1 MLMLTLLPILAQAQ
15 GCDLAREV
23 GTRFDFRALA
33 GSTDG
38 QVNGFDRNWTFWSD
52 RNPRRQT
59 VSIPHDAM
67 QTEERSDT
75 LSDGRHNGFF
85 PGGMYHYEKQID
97 VPAEWLT
104 KHVTIQFDGVYQ
116 KSTVSINGKKAG
128 GMVYGYLPFT
138 VCADG
143 LLKEG
148 QNVIR
153 VDVDNSQV
161 ANSRWYSG
169 AGIYRPVT
177 LRVQE
182 ADYIEEVKITT
193 RSISPAI
200 VNVSTRHHG
209 GSQVKVSLL
218 WKDET
223 VATGLG
229 TNVNLNVKNAHLW
242 SAEEPNLYQVKVEL
256 LKGGEVRDTEVKNF
270 GIRQLTWSTEG
281 LLVNG
286 KQTLL
291 RGGCLHH
298 DNGILGAREYD
309 DAVVRKLSIL
319 KQYGFNAIR
328 SSHNPCSEAV
338 LKACDSLGI
347 YIMDELWDMWYMKKT
362 PYDYANDWN
371 QHHEADME
379 AMVRKDYSHPSVIM
393 YSIGNEVKE
402 PAEPC
407 GNEVARQLVDR
418 LHQLDPSRPVTA
430 GINLTIVYMQ
440 SMGISL
446 GGQLQNAQ
454 QQVSSEAYNQ
464 MAEMMG
470 SRMMLATLK
479 PEVDSITTPALD
491 ALDIAGYNYASPRY
505 ELEEKLHPSRIV
517 VGSETY
523 HYQLAENWALVEKLP
538 YLVGDFMWTAW
549 DYIGEV
555 SLGAFYN
562 TEESPT
568 FRQQYPSLLA
578 GCGAIDLIGHPT
590 GEVYRAKAVW
600 QKDGKPYMAVRPVSR
615 KTLIK
620 AMWRK
625 TNSIPSW
632 SWQDEEGTMAT
643 VEVFTSAPSVKLYL
657 NDKLIAEKP
666 VEDYLVTFELPYEPG
681 ELKAVTD
688 KGECILTSAKGKTG
702 IKAEAERTDY
712 QAGDLIYL
720 NIDLC
725 GANGVIAS
733 NADRQLTVQVKGAEL
748 LGFGSANPRTEERF
762 HTGRY
767 STYYGQSQAILRA
780 DQPGKVVVTISGNG
794 LKMVKKEVVVK

>member
-1 MLMLTLLPILAQAQ
+1 MRKMMLMMALLPMLAQAQ
-15 GCDLAREV
+15 L
-23 GTRFDFRALA
+23 
-33 GSTDG
+33 
-38 QVNGFDRNWTFWSD
+38 NGFDRNWSFWSD
-52 RNPRRQT
+52 RNPQRKT

-67 QTEERSDT
+67 QAEERQDT

-97 VPAEWLT
+97 VPAEWLA

-128 GMVYGYLPFT
+128 GMVYGYLPFS

-182 ADYIEEVKITT
+182 ADYIKEVKITT

-200 VNVSTRHHG
+200 VNVSTAHHG
-209 GSQVKVSLL
+209 GNQVKVSLL
-218 WKDET
+218 WKGET
-223 VATGLG
+223 VATGQG
-229 TNVNLNVKNAHLW
+229 TNVNLNVKNARLW
-242 SAEEPNLYQVKVEL
+242 SADEPNLYQVKVEL
-256 LKGGEVRDTEVKNF
+256 LKDGEVRDAEVKNF

-309 DAVVRKLSIL
+309 DAAVRRLSIL

-328 SSHNPCSEAV
+328 SAHNPCSEAV

-347 YIMDELWDMWYMKKT
+347 YIMDELWDMWYLKKT
-362 PYDYANDWN
+362 PYDYAQYWE
-371 QHHEADME
+371 QHHEADIE

-393 YSIGNEVKE
+393 YSIGNENGE
-402 PAEPC
+402 PFEER
-407 GNEVARQLVDR
+407 GNEAARQMVSR

-430 GINLTIVYMQ
+430 GINLTLIYMKTLGMSFGQ
-440 SMGISL
+440 STNGSSL
-446 GGQLQNAQ
+446 PTEQKEI
-454 QQVSSEAYNQ
+454 SSETYNQ

-470 SRMMLATLK
+470 QRMVLATLK
-479 PEVDSITTPALD
+479 PEVDSISTPVLD

-505 ELEEKLHPSRIV
+505 EQEARLHPSRII

-538 YLVGDFMWTAW
+538 YVVGDFMWTAW

-555 SLGAFYN
+555 SIGAWYN
-562 TEESPT
+562 TDEGPSM
-568 FRQQYPSLLA
+568 RQKYPSLLA
-578 GCGAIDLIGHPT
+578 GCGAFDLIGNPT
-590 GEVYRAKAVW
+590 GEALRAKAIW
-600 QKDGKPYMAVRPVSR
+600 QKDGKPHMAVRPVSS
-615 KTLIK
+615 KTLLK
-620 AMWRK
+620 AMWRG

-632 SWQDEEGTMAT
+632 SWQGEEGTMAT
-643 VEVFTSAPSVKLYL
+643 VEVFTSAPNVKLYL

-666 VEDYLVTFELPYEPG
+666 VENYLATFELPYESG

-702 IKAEAERTDY
+702 IKADTEFTDY
-712 QAGDLIYL
+712 HTGDLIYL

-725 GANGVIAS
+725 GTNGAIAS

-748 LGFGSANPRTEERF
+748 LGYGSATPRTEERF
-762 HTGRY
+762 HTGHY

-780 DQPGKVVVTISGNG
+780 DQPGKVIVTISGKG
-794 LKMVKKEVVVK
+794 LKTAKKEIVVK